1 MLSGMN
7 IYALRIADFYN
18 ANNVDLGKTMFR
30 LASGKKTFSPS
41 DNSADYMRAQ
51 SFNATYRNYSHVV
64 DTLSEW
70 GSAMETA
77 SSAAGTVLDNLNRMK
92 ELVYLADQKISDP
105 VANSAEL
112 NSYQTEFAELASANK
127 SIVQSTNWN
136 GTSLLNNPNQ
146 ITAIYLVPGSVDY
159 SLVIHPDEAVNVAAD
174 IDPLLTDTG
183 NHSLN
188 VDAAKLQ
195 AAEDHVDAAMGQ
207 LRPFITTIGGYQ
219 SNIQSQQKVDASIM
233 QNVKSASSVL
243 TDIGEADEMIT
254 YTSQSIRK
262 QTSLAMLAQA
272 NVSSQSILLL
282 YGLKGQ

>member
-1 MLSGMN
+1 
-7 IYALRIADFYN
+7 
-18 ANNVDLGKTMFR
+18 
-30 LASGKKTFSPS
+30 
-41 DNSADYMRAQ
+41 
-51 SFNATYRNYSHVV
+51 
-64 DTLSEW
+64 
-70 GSAMETA
+70 META